1 MRPALRTSGGWWV
14 VLLATAGA
22 VVACGGGDD
31 VQVVERVVEAP
42 AQAVILSGTGEPDDA
57 MGSDG
62 QFYLDAQAMLLYG
75 PRTQGRWPR
84 PARALGGAPGADGQ
98 DGQDGQNGTNGA
110 NGSDGSRILAGAGA
124 PSSGTGRDGDYYLD
138 RGASILY
145 GPKAAGVWPTPGL
158 SLLGLTGPPGSS
170 GQDGQDGQDGAPGP
184 QGPAGPASVDLHWG
198 IASNSTFGNGTYSL
212 WPQGPNANAR
222 NPVLLPRACTQAR
235 LQVAT
240 LGQPAAGT
248 SYRFTVQHTPGPD
261 VSALNTVD
269 TALVCTIDSATRSC
283 EVAASVDFDAR
294 DAIEIQLV
302 GTAAITAMTPPGSWG
317 IAFTCQ

>member
-1 MRPALRTSGGWWV
+1 MRPTLRMSCRWWV
-14 VLLATAGA
+14 ILLTIAGS

-31 VQVVERVVEAP
+31 VRVVERVVEAP
-42 AQAVILSGTGEPDDA
+42 AQAVILSGSGEPDDA

-98 DGQDGQNGTNGA
+98 DGQDGEDGTNGA
-110 NGSDGSRILAGAGA
+110 NGTDGSRILAGAGA
-124 PSSGTGRDGDYYLD
+124 PSSVTGRDGDYYLD
-138 RGASILY
+138 RSGSILY
-145 GPKAAGVWPTPGL
+145 GPKTAGVWPTPGL
-158 SLLGLTGPPGSS
+158 SLLGLTGPPGP
-170 GQDGQDGQDGAPGP
+170 DGQDGAPGP
-184 QGPAGPASVDLHWG
+184 QGPAGPASVDLQWS
-198 IASNSTFGNGTYSL
+198 IASNSTFGNGTYNL

-261 VSALNTVD
+261 LSALDPHD
-269 TALVCTIDSATRSC
+269 TALVCTINSTTRSC
-283 EVAASVDFDAR
+283 EVATAVDFDAR

-302 GTAAITAMTPPGSWG
+302 GNAAITDMTPPGSWG
-317 IAFTCQ
+317 VAFTCQ

>member
-1 MRPALRTSGGWWV
+1 MRTGWRKPGRWLA

-31 VQVVERVVEAP
+31 VQVIERVVEAP

-57 MGSDG
+57 MGEDG

-98 DGQDGQNGTNGA
+98 DGQDGQDGTNGTNGT
-110 NGSDGSRILAGAGA
+110 DGSLILAGMGA
-124 PSSGTGRDGDYYLD
+124 PSPGTGRDGDYYLD
-138 RGASILY
+138 RGASVLY
-145 GPKAAGVWPTPGL
+145 GPKAAGTWPTPGL
-158 SLLGLTGPPGSS
+158 SLLGLAGSPGSN
-170 GQDGQDGQDGAPGP
+170 GQDGVPGPQGP

-198 IASNSTFGNGTYSL
+198 IASNSTFGNGTYHL
-212 WPQGPNANAR
+212 WPQGPNATAR
-222 NPVLLPRACTQAR
+222 NPVLLPRACAQAR

-240 LGQPAAGT
+240 LGQPADGS
-248 SYRFTVQHTPGPD
+248 SYQFTVQHTPGPD
-261 VSALNTVD
+261 VSALNTAD

-283 EVAASVDFDAR
+283 EVAAAVDFDAR